1 MRKKAEIVRLRTS
14 PQAARIY
21 QLKISLRYSRPPI
34 WRRVLVTEDTTLA
47 KLHHIVQIVMGW
59 DDYHLH
65 QFEIRGRYYSD
76 PEQMEDDVFGNE
88 DEHEHQVTL
97 GDLFRNPKAKF
108 RYRYDFGDNWE
119 HEILIEKILPPEGQT
134 RYPVLIGG
142 ARACPP
148 EDSGGIGGYYDKL
161 EVMRNPRHPEYEEIV
176 EWMGEEFDPE
186 SFDAEWINKNLR
198 ALQR

>member
-1 MRKKAEIVRLRTS
+1 MRKKVETVRLKKK
-14 PQAARIY
+14 PQEARVY
-21 QLKISLRYSRPPI
+21 QLKISLRYSQPPI
-34 WRRVLVTEDTTLA
+34 WRRVLVADDTTLA

-65 QFEIRGRYYSD
+65 QFEIRQKYYSD
-76 PEQMEDDVFGNE
+76 PEQMEDDVFENE
-88 DEHEHQVTL
+88 DEDEHRLTL
-97 GDLFRNPKAKF
+97 GELFQSPKAKF
-108 RYRYDFGDNWE
+108 LYRYDFGDNWE
-119 HEILIEKILPPEGQT
+119 HEILIEKIMPPDGQT

-148 EDSGGIGGYYDKL
+148 EDSGGIGGYYKKL
-161 EVMRNPRHPEYEEIV
+161 EIMRKPRHPEHREIA

-186 SFDAEWINKNLR
+186 SFDAEWINKNLQ